1 MDPASSSDDDNSSS
15 SSRRGGKEQDD
26 YTRARRRAEIE
37 PVDSSEDDGSSDD
50 DGEYNNY
57 DDDDGDLQDL
67 QDINDIQQLQEG
79 ITNFDD
85 LPTDDSDSDSS
96 DDSSSDGDAKRHAKS
111 YDSEE
116 EEESSDEE
124 QEQQDEE
131 DVPISERVASK
142 AQLGR
147 RYYTGDGDNTK
158 ASDNDVSFD
167 ESGKKRRAER
177 KSRAIERLREVLKK
191 DKKKKKQQSSTTS
204 YSSDD
209 DNSDNVEQATS
220 SKEDTNTTTTKKKKK
235 SKHAPTEMS
244 SKRRDYFTRG
254 RPDLNSSGIGI
265 SIGANKYKA
274 RDPRMTSLSGHLDD
288 NIFDKR
294 YSFLEE
300 VQEKEIKQLK
310 LRINAWKQSGEKGQ
324 RLRKKLG
331 INAMNGGDS
340 LEVDQEEL
348 TNLLQQ
354 RAERKRSQVVR
365 SAKKIVKQKIQEDV
379 ASGKRGAYYPKR
391 SELKRMEAE
400 AKYMEIRK
408 RGGEEAVDK
417 AIAKRRKKNMSKVAK
432 SMPNI

>member
-15 SSRRGGKEQDD
+15 SSSVKEDD
-26 YTRARRRAEIE
+26 YTRAKRRAEIE

-50 DGEYNNY
+50 GEYNNY
-57 DDDDGDLQDL
+57 DDDGDLQDL

-79 ITNFDD
+79 ITNFND
-85 LPTDDSDSDSS
+85 LPTDDSEDDSDS
-96 DDSSSDGDAKRHAKS
+96 DSSSDGDAKQHAKS

-116 EEESSDEE
+116 EEGSSDDD
-124 QEQQDEE
+124 EQQQEDEE

-147 RYYTGDGDNTK
+147 RYYTGDDNNTN
-158 ASDNDVSFD
+158 ADNNNDVPFD
-167 ESGKKRRAER
+167 DSGKKRRAER

-204 YSSDD
+204 SDD

-220 SKEDTNTTTTKKKKK
+220 KQDTTTTTTKKKK

-244 SKRRDYFTRG
+244 SKRRDYFSRG

-265 SIGANKYKA
+265 SIGANKYKP
-274 RDPRMTSLSGHLDD
+274 RDPRMTSLSGHYDE

-310 LRINAWKQSGEKGQ
+310 LRINAWKQSGKKGQ
-324 RLRKKLG
+324 RLRKRLG
-331 INAMNGGDS
+331 INATSNDES

-348 TNLLQQ
+348 TRLLQQ

>member
-1 MDPASSSDDDNSSS
+1 MDPASSSDDDSSS
-15 SSRRGGKEQDD
+15 NSRRGDSKEDD

-37 PVDSSEDDGSSDD
+37 PVDSSEDDGSSG

-57 DDDDGDLQDL
+57 EDGDLQDL
-67 QDINDIQQLQEG
+67 QDIQDIQQLQEG

-85 LPTDDSDSDSS
+85 LPTDDSEDDSDSDSS
-96 DDSSSDGDAKRHAKS
+96 DGDGDVTKQCAKS
-111 YDSEE
+111 YDSEV
-116 EEESSDEE
+116 EESSDED
-124 QEQQDEE
+124 QQQDEE

-147 RYYTGDGDNTK
+147 RYYTGDDDNTK
-158 ASDNDVSFD
+158 ASDYNNDMMFD

-220 SKEDTNTTTTKKKKK
+220 SKEDTNTTITKKKKK

-244 SKRRDYFTRG
+244 SKRRDYFSRG

-274 RDPRMTSLSGHLDD
+274 RDPRMTSLSGHLDE

-310 LRINAWKQSGEKGQ
+310 LRINAWKQSGKKGQ

-331 INAMNGGDS
+331 INSTNGDES

>member
-1 MDPASSSDDDNSSS
+1 MDQASSSSDNDFSSSS
-15 SSRRGGKEQDD
+15 SSRRRGGSKEEDD

-37 PVDSSEDDGSSDD
+37 PVDSDEDDGSSDD
-50 DGEYNNY
+50 GEYNIY
-57 DDDDGDLQDL
+57 EDDGDLQDL

-85 LPTDDSDSDSS
+85 LPTDDSEDDSDS
-96 DDSSSDGDAKRHAKS
+96 DGSSDGDAKQHAKS

-116 EEESSDEE
+116 EEGSSDEG
-124 QEQQDEE
+124 QEERQDEE

-147 RYYTGDGDNTK
+147 RYYTG
-158 ASDNDVSFD
+158 NDSNINATDYNNDMMFD
-167 ESGKKRRAER
+167 ESGKKHRAER

-191 DKKKKKQQSSTTS
+191 DKKKKKQSSTTTS
-204 YSSDD
+204 SSDD
-209 DNSDNVEQATS
+209 VEQATS
-220 SKEDTNTTTTKKKKK
+220 KQEDTNTSTTKKKKK
-235 SKHAPTEMS
+235 SKHAPTEIS
-244 SKRRDYFTRG
+244 SKRRDYFSRG

-300 VQEKEIKQLK
+300 VQENEIKQLK
-310 LRINAWKQSGEKGQ
+310 LRINAWKQSGKKGQ

-331 INAMNGGDS
+331 INTNNDS

-365 SAKKIVKQKIQEDV
+365 SAKKIVKQKIQQDV

>member
-1 MDPASSSDDDNSSS
+1 M
-15 SSRRGGKEQDD
+15 
-26 YTRARRRAEIE
+26 
-37 PVDSSEDDGSSDD
+37 
-50 DGEYNNY
+50 
-57 DDDDGDLQDL
+57 
-67 QDINDIQQLQEG
+67 
-79 ITNFDD
+79 
-85 LPTDDSDSDSS
+85 
-96 DDSSSDGDAKRHAKS
+96 
-111 YDSEE
+111 
-116 EEESSDEE
+116 
-124 QEQQDEE
+124 
-131 DVPISERVASK
+131 
-142 AQLGR
+142 
-147 RYYTGDGDNTK
+147 
-158 ASDNDVSFD
+158 FD

-191 DKKKKKQQSSTTS
+191 DKKKKQQSNTATH
-204 YSSDD
+204 SSDD
-209 DNSDNVEQATS
+209 VEQATS
-220 SKEDTNTTTTKKKKK
+220 KEDATTKKKKK

-274 RDPRMTSLSGHLDD
+274 RDPRMTSLSGHLDE

-300 VQEKEIKQLK
+300 VQEKEIKQLR
-310 LRINAWKQSGEKGQ
+310 LRINAWKQSGKKGQ

-331 INAMNGGDS
+331 INAMNDS
-340 LEVDQEEL
+340 LEVDQEDL